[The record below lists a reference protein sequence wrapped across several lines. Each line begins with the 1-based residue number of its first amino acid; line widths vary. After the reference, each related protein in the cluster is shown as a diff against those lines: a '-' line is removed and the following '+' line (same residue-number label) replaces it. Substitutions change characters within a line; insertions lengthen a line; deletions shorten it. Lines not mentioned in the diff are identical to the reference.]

1 MYPEKN
7 MNSRRYEMKEA
18 LKQHKY
24 GLIAMVWTAVTATLL
39 FTASGRLFG
48 GTHTFLRGDLYGQY
62 IAFIH
67 QFLNSLFGPEEMD
80 YSFYFSMGMPSMP
93 LYAYVCMSPFNFL
106 YLLISDSNASTAVLV
121 ILKLSLAAYTF
132 QYFSKK
138 VLGNNGFSSVIFAV
152 SYALCGYTVT
162 YYMNIM
168 LLDGV
173 YMLPVIFKLAV
184 DLVKRKNY
192 QWLTLAYA
200 YIFAVSFYEGYIIG
214 IFSFV
219 FLLAVM
225 GVEYGREWKKYLSC
239 LMRLA
244 GIVLLAVLM
253 AAVVL
258 VPMVCYL
265 LWDAAPDSTVFQGL
279 AVTLPDIINNLFLGE
294 MQTEDGIFPQVYC
307 GLLVFYLIPCF
318 FMERSMER
326 KKKIIPL
333 VLLCFLLICSLWE
346 PAYLM
351 MHGFDAPDGSGFRF
365 SYFYSFVLVSI
376 GCLVWKKAEAVTK
389 KRIYF
394 WGIAAVISY
403 FCMLVWQKNR
413 LPEERLS
420 SSIMGL
426 EINAVI
432 LVVLGLL
439 LLIKKAQKYQK
450 ALPIIMALF
459 VSAELILN
467 GVLVSIRVDYYYS
480 EYKVVYENW
489 WKQTKTV
496 TDAIR
501 EEDPGIYR
509 IQYLNGILCN
519 QAPLF
524 DYMGIGLFSSVED
537 VKVRDTLYHLG
548 YYTSPRVVYD
558 YGGTTFTRMIFGE
571 KYIVK
576 ALGPDIAYNG
586 ERTWEKNPEALA
598 LGYMVSED
606 ILKVS
611 LDSDNA
617 MENQNRLIRGM
628 TGQTLELFRP
638 IEGGYSI
645 ELENILLGTYI
656 EEGEEWWEAVI
667 ENPDNP
673 NGKMIYFIN
682 NSSELPV
689 YAYFSMDQSVA
700 VKASPLLY
708 SSVDR
713 GNHYARAYLLAPRCM
728 ELGQNERGETVAVLE
743 MNETTANFAYYKNA
757 YFAYYDDTAVTEAYE
772 QLSGHQMEIQE
783 RKGSHIEAVVEATE
797 ELPVLFLSI
806 PYEEGWEIR
815 VDDIQVEPIAV
826 VNDTFLA
833 ILLEPGTHRIE
844 MEYHSFADQI
854 GRILSCLGAG
864 IWLILC
870 FNIWKRKNRHESRK
884 KSHE

>member
-1 MYPEKN
+1 MII
-7 MNSRRYEMKEA
+7 SMKDFFK
-18 LKQHKY
+18 KQKY
-24 GLIAMVWTAVTATLL
+24 GLIAMVWTAITATLL

-67 QFLNSLFGPEEMD
+67 QFLNALFGPEEVD

-93 LYAYVCMSPFNFL
+93 LYTYVCMSPFNLL
-106 YLLISDSNASTAVLV
+106 YLLIQDPNAATAVLV
-121 ILKLSLAAYTF
+121 IAKLSLAAYTF

-138 VLGNNGFSSVIFAV
+138 VLGNNDFSSVIFAL

-162 YYMNIM
+162 YYLNIM

-219 FLLAVM
+219 FLLALM
-225 GVEYGREWKKYLSC
+225 GVEYGREWKKYLTC
-239 LMRLA
+239 LVHLT

-253 AAVVL
+253 ASVVL
-258 VPMVCYL
+258 VPMVYYL
-265 LWDAAPDSTVFQGL
+265 LRDVALDSTPFQGL
-279 AVTLPDIINNLFLGE
+279 VVTLPDIINNLFLGE

-307 GLLVFYLIPCF
+307 GLLVFYLLPCF
-318 FMERSMER
+318 FMERTIEC
-326 KKKIIPL
+326 KKKVISI
-333 VLLCFLLICSLWE
+333 VLLCFLLICSLWG

-394 WGIAAVISY
+394 WGIATAIFY

-413 LPEERLS
+413 LPEKYLS
-420 SSIMGL
+420 SYVMGL

-439 LLIKKAQKYQK
+439 LLMKKAQKYQK
-450 ALPIIMALF
+450 ALPIIMAF
-459 VSAELILN
+459 FASVELILN
-467 GVLVSIRVDYYYS
+467 GVLVSIRLDYDFG
-480 EYKVVYENW
+480 EYKVIYENW
-489 WKQTKTV
+489 WRQTKTV
-496 TDAIR
+496 TDTIR
-501 EEDPGIYR
+501 KEDSGMYR

-537 VKVRDTLYHLG
+537 VKVRETLYRLG

-558 YGGTTFTRMIFGE
+558 YGGSTFTRMIFGE

-576 ALGPDIAYNG
+576 ALGADIAYNG

-606 ILKVS
+606 ILATR

-617 MENQNRLIRGM
+617 MENQNLLLQGI
-628 TGQTLELFRP
+628 TGQPLELFIP
-638 IEGGYSI
+638 IKDGYGI
-645 ELENILLGTYI
+645 ELDNVQLGIYT
-656 EEGEEWWEAVI
+656 EDGEEWWEAHI
-667 ENPDNP
+667 ENPNET
-673 NGKMIYFIN
+673 NGKMIYHVN
-682 NSSELPV
+682 NTAELPV
-689 YAYFSMDQSVA
+689 YAYFAMSNSIATEV
-700 VKASPLLY
+700 SPLLY
-708 SSVDR
+708 SAVDY
-713 GNHYARAYLLAPRCM
+713 GNYYAGAYLTAPRCI
-728 ELGQNERGETVAVLE
+728 EVGQNTDGEAVVVME
-743 MNETTANFAYYKNA
+743 MNETTSDFAYYKDA
-757 YFAYYDDTAVTEAYE
+757 YFSYYDDTAVTEAYE

-806 PYEEGWEIR
+806 PYEEGWKIR
-815 VDDIQVEPIAV
+815 VDGMEVEPMAV

-833 ILLEPGTHRIE
+833 VFLEPGVHQIE
-844 MEYHSFADQI
+844 MEYHDWSAQI
-854 GRILSCLGAG
+854 GRILSCLGVG
-864 IWLILC
+864 GWMILC
-870 FNIWKRKNRHESRK
+870 LISRK
-884 KSHE
+884 KEDNHVSGKKHE

>member
-1 MYPEKN
+1 
-7 MNSRRYEMKEA
+7 
-18 LKQHKY
+18 
-24 GLIAMVWTAVTATLL
+24 
-39 FTASGRLFG
+39 
-48 GTHTFLRGDLYGQY
+48 
-62 IAFIH
+62 
-67 QFLNSLFGPEEMD
+67 
-80 YSFYFSMGMPSMP
+80 
-93 LYAYVCMSPFNFL
+93 
-106 YLLISDSNASTAVLV
+106 
-121 ILKLSLAAYTF
+121 
-132 QYFSKK
+132 
-138 VLGNNGFSSVIFAV
+138 
-152 SYALCGYTVT
+152 
-162 YYMNIM
+162 
-168 LLDGV
+168 
-173 YMLPVIFKLAV
+173 
-184 DLVKRKNY
+184 

-244 GIVLLAVLM
+244 GTVLLAVLM
-253 AAVVL
+253 AAAVL

-265 LWDAAPDSTVFQGL
+265 LWDAAPDSSTFQGL
-279 AVTLPDIINNLFLGE
+279 EVTLPDIINNLFLGE
-294 MQTEDGIFPQVYC
+294 MQTEDGMFPQVYC
-307 GLLVFYLIPCF
+307 GLLVFYLFPCF
-318 FMERSMER
+318 FMERSIER
-326 KKKIIPL
+326 KKKVVPL
-333 VLLCFLLICSLWE
+333 VLLCFLLICSLWGS
-346 PAYLM
+346 AYLM
-351 MHGFDAPDGSGFRF
+351 MHGFDTPNGSGFRF

-394 WGIAAVISY
+394 CGITAVIFY

-413 LPEERLS
+413 LQEEYLS
-420 SSIMGL
+420 SSVMGL

-439 LLIKKAQKYQK
+439 LLMKKAQKYQK

-467 GVLVSIRVDYYYS
+467 GVLVSIRVDYDYA
-480 EYKVVYENW
+480 EYKVIYDNW

-496 TDAIR
+496 TDTIR
-501 EEDPGIYR
+501 EEDSGMYR

-558 YGGTTFTRMIFGE
+558 YGGSTFTRMIFGE

-576 ALGPDIAYNG
+576 ALGADIAYNG

-617 MENQNRLIRGM
+617 MENQNRLIQGM
-628 TGQTLELFRP
+628 TGQPLELFIP
-638 IEGGYSI
+638 IENGYSI
-645 ELENILLGTYI
+645 ELDNVLLGIYT
-656 EEGEEWWEAVI
+656 EEGEEWWEAYI
-667 ENPDNP
+667 ENPDDP
-673 NGKMIYFIN
+673 NGKMIYHIS
-682 NSSELPV
+682 NSSEQPV
-689 YAYFSMDQSVA
+689 YAYFAMSNSIEI
-700 VKASPLLY
+700 KASPLLY
-708 SSVDR
+708 SSIDH
-713 GNHYARAYLLAPRCM
+713 GNYYAGAYLTTPRCI
-728 ELGQNERGETVAVLE
+728 EAGQNEYGDAVVVME
-743 MNETTANFAYYKNA
+743 MNETTSDFAYYKGA
-757 YFAYYDDTAVTEAYE
+757 YFSYYDAAAVTEAYK
-772 QLSGHQMEIQE
+772 QLCGHQLEIQE

-815 VDDIQVEPIAV
+815 VDGMQVEPMAV

-833 ILLEPGTHRIE
+833 ISLEPGIHRIE

-870 FNIWKRKNRHESRK
+870 FNIWKREKTDMNQEK
-884 KSHE
+884 KATNENVNEQYIN